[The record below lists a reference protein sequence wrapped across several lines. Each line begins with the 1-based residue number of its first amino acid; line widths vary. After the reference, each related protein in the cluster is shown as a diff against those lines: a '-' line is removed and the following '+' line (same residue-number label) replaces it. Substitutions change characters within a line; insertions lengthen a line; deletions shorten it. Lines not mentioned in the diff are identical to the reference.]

1 MKKPSTPNVLL
12 LLLAVGFLYLTRA
25 DLRTAVFL
33 TALGWLTWLISAA
46 AERRH
51 QK

>member
-1 MKKPSTPNVLL
+1 VKKPSTPNVLL

-25 DLRTAVFL
+25 DLGTAMFL
-33 TALGWLTWLISAA
+33 AVLGGLTWLISVA

>member
-1 MKKPSTPNVLL
+1 MKKPITPNVLL
-12 LLLAVGFLYLTRA
+12 LLGAAGFLYLTRS

-33 TALGWLTWLISAA
+33 AVLGGLTWLISVA